1 MLYEPP
7 IYNFSIQ
14 EKYPIEISNRIFN
27 RSCIREIYRVN
38 SVWDSKLKIK
48 FNLYFR
54 SLQTLERMKEN
65 ADFIPYQSKQLEEDQ
80 MLAHLQNYY
89 QFMDQRRSLRMF
101 SDRPI
106 SKEIIEKIIMTGS
119 TAPSGAHKQPW
130 TFCAVS
136 NAEIKKKI
144 REAAEKEEYESYNGR
159 MSETWLQDLEP
170 FGTDWNKPFLETV
183 PWLII
188 VFKRVYEMENGEK
201 KNNYYVNES
210 VGLATGFLLTAI
222 HQAGLVTLTHT
233 PSPMNFLTKILNRP
247 ENERPFLLLPIG
259 YPAENAQVPSLVR
272 KTAEEVIVYYE

>member
-1 MLYEPP
+1 MADT
-7 IYNFSIQ
+7 
-14 EKYPIEISNRIFN
+14 SN
-27 RSCIREIYRVN
+27 
-38 SVWDSKLKIK
+38 
-48 FNLYFR
+48 
-54 SLQTLERMKEN
+54 
-65 ADFIPYQSKQLEEDQ
+65 FIPYESEALEESEMQ
-80 MLAHLQNYY
+80 QRLQSYY
-89 QFMDQRRSLRMF
+89 DFMDKRRSLRMF

-136 NAEIKKKI
+136 NPEIKKQI

-159 MSETWLQDLEP
+159 MSDTWLKDLEP
-170 FGTDWNKPFLETV
+170 FATDWHKPFLETV

-247 ENERPFLLLPIG
+247 ENERPFLLLPVG
-259 YPAENAQVPSLVR
+259 YPATNAEVPKLER
-272 KTAEEVIVYYE
+272 KTADEVIVYFE